1 MASFTVVLN
10 YPAYLGAPEI
20 SINAFGAR
28 LTQLT
33 KRRKLSGLGK
43 AGDEGG
49 AQTSAGPLTSPTG
62 ALEADRGYSLA
73 SVSD

>member
-1 MASFTVVLN
+1 MASFAVVPS
-10 YPAYLGAPEI
+10 YPAFPGAPEI